1 MPTSQYPVLQFD
13 PEVLL
18 RAQGQSEQGIRAA
31 LLDVD
36 GVFTDGG
43 IYFSETGETLKV
55 FHTLDGFGLKMLQQA
70 GIEPVVITGRD
81 TTALRL
87 RLANL
92 GVVHAY
98 YGVEDKLQVAQ
109 QVMKELDLNWGQI
122 AAIGDDWR
130 DLPLLTRAAF
140 AAAPLNAHAE
150 VKAMVHY
157 VTQVAGGHGAL
168 REFCDVLLLAGG
180 CYDRFYRQW
189 VKPEV

>member
-1 MPTSQYPVLQFD
+1 MPTSQHPVLQFD
-13 PEVLL
+13 LEVLL
-18 RAQGQSEQGIRAA
+18 RAQGQSEQGIRVA

-122 AAIGDDWR
+122 AAIGDDWP

-180 CYDRFYRQW
+180 YYDRFYRQW

>member
-1 MPTSQYPVLQFD
+1 MPTSQHPVLQFD

-18 RAQGQSEQGIRAA
+18 QAQGQSEQGIRAA

-122 AAIGDDWR
+122 AAIGDDWP

-140 AAAPLNAHAE
+140 AAAPLNAHTE

-157 VTQVAGGHGAL
+157 VTQTGGGHGAL
-168 REFCDVLLLAGG
+168 REFCDVLLLASGY
-180 CYDRFYRQW
+180 YDRFYRQW